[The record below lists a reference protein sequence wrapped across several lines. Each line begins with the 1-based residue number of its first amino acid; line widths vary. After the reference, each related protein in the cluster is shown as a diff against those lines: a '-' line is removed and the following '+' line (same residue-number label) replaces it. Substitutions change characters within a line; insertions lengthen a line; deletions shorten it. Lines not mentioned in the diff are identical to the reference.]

1 VNRLAITKQKKQEL
15 VETYAEHLAN
25 SHAIVLADYRG
36 LTVSQM
42 QALRRQM
49 RQQDTVV
56 QVTKNTLLKIA
67 LEQAGMPVP
76 EELLVGPTAIA
87 YLPEDVATAAKAL
100 FDFAKD
106 QEALSIKGAMLEG
119 QVLDAEA
126 AKDLRNL
133 PSRATVLAELLGI
146 LQGPASELVHIL
158 EAPAGELYRTLQA
171 PLRELAQTIQAYA
184 DKGAQASA

>member
-1 VNRLAITKQKKQEL
+1 MAITKQKKHEL
-15 VETYAEHLAN
+15 VETYLEHLTQ

-36 LTVSQM
+36 LSVSQM

-49 RQQDTVV
+49 REQDTVV
-56 QVTKNTLLKIA
+56 QVTKNTLLKLA

-87 YLPEDVATAAKAL
+87 YLPEDIATAVKAL

-106 QEALSIKGAMLEG
+106 QEDLSVKGAILEG

-126 AKDLRNL
+126 AKGLRDL
-133 PSRATVLAELLGI
+133 PSRATVLAELLGV
-146 LQGPASELVHIL
+146 LQGPTSELVHIL
-158 EAPAGELYRTLQA
+158 EAPANELYRTMQA
-171 PLRELAQTIQAYA
+171 PLRELALTIQAYA
-184 DKGAQASA
+184 GKGAQTSA